1 MVGVPKKAQK
11 GPVKHKNIT
20 FLLIARLKM
29 LGFLQNLKWNFS
41 FYATIFL
48 QSFVATFEQLHVE
61 IMLQKTK
68 FGQKKNQFLSILTW
82 KHYFKVPESNF
93 FFWKWLV
100 MHLERSQK
108 KFQQIFPKNGQVI
121 TVQNDLVN
129 EKKQYFVTSRL

>member
-11 GPVKHKNIT
+11 GPVKRRNIT
-20 FLLIARLKM
+20 FLFIARLKM

-41 FYATIFL
+41 FYATSFL

-68 FGQKKNQFLSILTW
+68 FDQKKTQFLSILTW

-93 FFWKWLV
+93 FF
-100 MHLERSQK
+100 E
-108 KFQQIFPKNGQVI
+108 NG
-121 TVQNDLVN
+121 
-129 EKKQYFVTSRL
+129 

>member
-20 FLLIARLKM
+20 FLFIARLKM

-48 QSFVATFEQLHVE
+48 QRFVATIEQLHVE
-61 IMLQKTK
+61 IMFQKTK
-68 FGQKKNQFLSILTW
+68 FGQKKPNFWVFLHENTISSSLNPI
-82 KHYFKVPESNF
+82 

-108 KFQQIFPKNGQVI
+108 KFQQIFPKNGRVI

-129 EKKQYFVTSRL
+129 EKKHNFVTSRL

>member
-11 GPVKHKNIT
+11 GPVKHRNIT
-20 FLLIARLKM
+20 FLFIARLKM

-41 FYATIFL
+41 FYATSFL
-48 QSFVATFEQLHVE
+48 QSFVATFEQLHAE
-61 IMLQKTK
+61 IMLKKPKFDPKKTN
-68 FGQKKNQFLSILTW
+68 FWVFLHENTISRYLNPI
-82 KHYFKVPESNF
+82 

-129 EKKQYFVTSRL
+129 DKKHYFVTSRL

>member
-20 FLLIARLKM
+20 FLFIARLKM

-41 FYATIFL
+41 FYATSFL

-61 IMLQKTK
+61 IMLKKTK
-68 FGQKKNQFLSILTW
+68 FDQKKPNFWVFLHENTISRSLNPI
-82 KHYFKVPESNF
+82 F

-108 KFQQIFPKNGQVI
+108 KFQQIFPKNGRVI

-129 EKKQYFVTSRL
+129 EKKHNFLTSRL

>member
-11 GPVKHKNIT
+11 GPVKHRNIT
-20 FLLIARLKM
+20 FLFIARLKM

-41 FYATIFL
+41 FYATSFL

-68 FGQKKNQFLSILTW
+68 FGQKKKTIFEYSYMKTLFQGPWIQ
-82 KHYFKVPESNF
+82 F

-108 KFQQIFPKNGQVI
+108 KFQQIFPKNGRVI

-129 EKKQYFVTSRL
+129 EKKHNFVTSRL